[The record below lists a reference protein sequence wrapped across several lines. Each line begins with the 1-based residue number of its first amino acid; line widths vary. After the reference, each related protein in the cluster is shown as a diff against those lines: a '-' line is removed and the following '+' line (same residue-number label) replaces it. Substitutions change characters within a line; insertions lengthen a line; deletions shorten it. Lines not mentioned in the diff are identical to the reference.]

1 MNDYC
6 VTSPTRF
13 VCAKNLEDSATE
25 SFNHSSFLLYF
36 DNSTIIEMMNTALL
50 PPQLQEPDVLR
61 ALAALA
67 QTQRLRIFRA
77 LVVAGDAGLTP
88 GGLAERLEV
97 APSALSFHL
106 KELAHSGLVSAE
118 QRGRHLIYRADFA
131 QMNQLL
137 AYLTE
142 HCCAGL
148 ACELDPAAKLCC

>member
-1 MNDYC
+1 MLNA
-6 VTSPTRF
+6 P
-13 VCAKNLEDSATE
+13 ATE
-25 SFNHSSFLLYF
+25 LRPHQLFLLYF
-36 DNSTIIEMMNTALL
+36 NNSTIIEVMNTALL
-50 PPQLQEPDVLR
+50 PIPLQEPDVLR

-88 GGLAERLEV
+88 GSLAESLEV